1 MKTVM
6 ITIVSIFLLASNI
19 FLIKSVRK
27 MIDFQRNADQKFDY
41 IIECLE
47 NIQHE
52 NGEQYSKTVD
62 IKNTYDNLLSE
73 QKKKTVDITSRDSA
87 VSKIKKDAENYYL
100 QKNYVMAYKEFSKVL
115 SYYNDDL
122 ESRLLKAKSL
132 YYINRADSSSY
143 SEILKDITLLK
154 ENGMADKE
162 ILQIEESIK
171 MELEGLNE

>member
-1 MKTVM
+1 MKTA
-6 ITIVSIFLLASNI
+6 ILIIVSALLLASNMY
-19 FLIKSVRK
+19 LIKSVQQLSEQEK
-27 MIDFQRNADQKFDY
+27 KAEQQADY

-47 NIQHE
+47 KIQSG
-52 NGEQYSKTVD
+52 NDEQYNKTVD
-62 IKNTYDNLLSE
+62 IKNIYDNLLSE

-87 VSKIKKDAENYYL
+87 VSKIKKDAENYYSK
-100 QKNYVMAYKEFSKVL
+100 KNYVMAYKEFSKVL

-143 SEILKDITLLK
+143 SEILKDINTLK

>member
-1 MKTVM
+1 MKTA
-6 ITIVSIFLLASNI
+6 ILIIVSGLILASNMY
-19 FLIKSVRK
+19 LIKSVQQLSEQEK
-27 MIDFQRNADQKFDY
+27 KAEQQADY
-41 IIECLE
+41 IIGCLE
-47 NIQHE
+47 KIQAG
-52 NGEQYSKTVD
+52 NDEQYNKTVD

-87 VSKIKKDAENYYL
+87 VSKIKKDAENYYSK
-100 QKNYVMAYKEFSKVL
+100 KNYVMAYKEFSKVL

>member
-1 MKTVM
+1 MKTA
-6 ITIVSIFLLASNI
+6 ILIIVSALLLASNMY
-19 FLIKSVRK
+19 LIKSVQQLSEQEK
-27 MIDFQRNADQKFDY
+27 KAEQQVDY

-47 NIQHE
+47 KIQSG
-52 NGEQYSKTVD
+52 NDEQYNKTVD
-62 IKNTYDNLLSE
+62 IKNIYDNLLSE

-87 VSKIKKDAENYYL
+87 VSKIKKDAENYYSK
-100 QKNYVMAYKEFSKVL
+100 KNYVMAYKEFSKVL

-143 SEILKDITLLK
+143 SEILKDINTLK

-171 MELEGLNE
+171 MEQEGLNG